1 MKNIFNTKTISLF
14 LAFVIILSFTYI
26 QPVCA
31 ADYSNI
37 TLTEEETELIA
48 SLVYHETKGEPLLSK
63 MCFYAMILNRLKN
76 ENFPNDV
83 RKVVYDCGAFDSAMK
98 GKLSRLPSREEMKT
112 ELGALTTVIKNNVD
126 PTCGALFTMKKDDP
140 CLWEIMVLFT
150 VEDRVFGIVT

>member
-14 LAFVIILSFTYI
+14 LAFVIINSFTYI

-63 MCFYAMILNRLKN
+63 MCFCAMILNRVKN
-76 ENFPNDV
+76 ENFPSDV
-83 RKVVYDCGAFDSAMK
+83 RRIIFDNGAFVSAAK
-98 GKLSRLPSREEMKT
+98 GKLSTPPSKEEMKT
-112 ELGALTTVIKNNVD
+112 ELGALTTVIKNNID
-126 PTCGALFTMKKDDP
+126 PTCGALFTMKKEDP
-140 CLWEIMVLFT
+140 NLWEIMALFT
-150 VEDRVFGIVT
+150 IGDRVFGIVT